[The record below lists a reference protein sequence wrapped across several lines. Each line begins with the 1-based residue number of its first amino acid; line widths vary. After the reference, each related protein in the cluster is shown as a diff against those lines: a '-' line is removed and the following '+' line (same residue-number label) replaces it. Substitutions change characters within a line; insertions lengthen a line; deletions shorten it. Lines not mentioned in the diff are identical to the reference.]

1 MYASESAINL
11 RNQGVAHLLQSYGR
25 LYADPDETTD
35 LYTRQCSLLV
45 TAFDLAAMGATLANG
60 GGHPLTGRRV
70 VESFHC
76 KHVLAA
82 LASAACTSVRV
93 TGSTKS
99 ASSCRSRLP
108 VRLRS
113 ARWRGPDREVD
124 RLVGPGDL
132 LDLVQ
137 GAQHLA
143 LPGLPQLCEER

>member
-82 LASAACTSVRV
+82 LASAGLYERSGDWLYEVGLLVSKPTAGAPSVSPV
-93 TGSTKS
+93 TRT
-99 ASSCRSRLP
+99 
-108 VRLRS
+108 
-113 ARWRGPDREVD
+113 
-124 RLVGPGDL
+124 
-132 LDLVQ
+132 
-137 GAQHLA
+137 
-143 LPGLPQLCEER
+143 